1 MIAELGGQTKQL
13 FMEAFSLIDNINNVS
28 YERVMEMTL
37 LEKQWLSEYIE
48 KKLNNEAKMLAKNPL
63 FKLLR

>member
-1 MIAELGGQTKQL
+1 MIAELEGQTKQL